1 MTSSCLWVRKRTVQ
15 GSLLA
20 PAFCWHTA
28 MALCSFGKPVEAMA
42 SSMASLFWVKPWLEE
57 TENKISVAEGRA
69 GQLSL
74 PGRDGV
80 IPGVELPW

>member
-1 MTSSCLWVRKRTVQ
+1 
-15 GSLLA
+15 
-20 PAFCWHTA
+20 
-28 MALCSFGKPVEAMA
+28 
-42 SSMASLFWVKPWLEE
+42 MASLFWVKPWLEE